1 MNELNRW
8 VCFRGSV
15 LLNVPLFAQ
24 VSMTFSRLFL
34 DVQQT
39 AWTCR
44 AGQRLATI
52 SCFLTTKWPLL
63 EAKIGWRKELLY
75 HSTQINAKFL
85 NALVTPHI
93 YCRAFVR
100 KSTKMT
106 CSDIFRPFL
115 KVSSNITIY
124 PCSRASCTKE
134 SLTVRASRSEFD
146 PSFAPTIFSLISGT
160 LWQDL
165 KMKPML
171 CSRELNLTATRW
183 TICSTELDSWEFTHT
198 KPCKS
203 ELAFFSN
210 DSEWPIH
217 SVKNFLLFLKLFSQ
231 NWQKLA
237 TGRWWTAFQFIN
249 LTTAQFWAF
258 WWTTAMMEIS
268 TSFYHDCDCFVLWT
282 GT

>member
-15 LLNVPLFAQ
+15 PLNVPLFAQ

-34 DVQQT
+34 DFQKP

-52 SCFLTTKWPLL
+52 SCFLTEKWSLL
-63 EAKIGWRKELLY
+63 EAKIGWRKELLS

-85 NALVTPHI
+85 NALVIPHI

-106 CSDIFRPFL
+106 CFDIFLPFL
-115 KVSSNITIY
+115 KVKSNITIY
-124 PCSRASCTKE
+124 PLKSVMHQGVADS
-134 SLTVRASRSEFD
+134 ASRSGFD
-146 PSFAPTIFSLISGT
+146 PSFAPTIFCLISGT

-198 KPCKS
+198 NPCKS

-210 DSEWPIH
+210 DSEWPM
-217 SVKNFLLFLKLFSQ
+217 Q
-231 NWQKLA
+231 WCTQ
-237 TGRWWTAFQFIN
+237 
-249 LTTAQFWAF
+249 
-258 WWTTAMMEIS
+258 
-268 TSFYHDCDCFVLWT
+268 
-282 GT
+282 